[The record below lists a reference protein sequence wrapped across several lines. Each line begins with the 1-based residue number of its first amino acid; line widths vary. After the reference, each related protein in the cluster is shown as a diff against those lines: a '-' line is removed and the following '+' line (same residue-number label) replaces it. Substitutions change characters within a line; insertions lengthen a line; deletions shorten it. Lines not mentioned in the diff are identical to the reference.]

1 MKKFSLKKITA
12 AVSAAAMIATMGTS
26 AFAAVG
32 NPGSG
37 VTIDTITKTLV
48 DETNQIYNIKVDFT
62 SSSANEI
69 GMTMLT
75 YGNADDSSL
84 NLQSDWDNNKYKDD
98 NSMKIVGVDQ
108 KEPVAN
114 GSTGSFE
121 FKITTKQSAG
131 AIYLKKGATAL
142 IALSGDGVT
151 TPAVAPLSINAIA
164 GYAAP
169 VALGAVSMDANADV
183 QAELTAAAKGQS
195 AAVYEKQ
202 DDEVSLGN
210 VPLADATIG
219 TWTEKDGTYTATAT
233 IPASTVL
240 SGVDFPAAGLS
251 VSLTATTKFTAVN
264 AAKATAVEGFTANEG
279 ATEFAKTVT
288 ADDTTTDAKLKEEV
302 VGKKVTLTDETGKV
316 SGTVEIT
323 EGMVATSDTYVSSN
337 ENDQV
342 ITYTV
347 TVPKDTAT
355 SSTLLNVPDGGIIAT
370 VKVTVT
376 KTPVI
381 KAIALDGAK
390 IEVTVTKG
398 DDDDATKAAITK
410 AIADKVTTANGY
422 KFVVDGTDIALADA
436 TYAWSVTGSDKT
448 FTASLKVTAVTG
460 DVAEMPAGGID
471 ATLPEIAITV
481 NEKPAG
487 KYGDI
492 VGDFDAAGNEIG
504 DGEIMADDVKAVFQ
518 ASKGKKE
525 LSTLQMWAA
534 DVATDPADGEIM
546 ADDVKYIFQ
555 ASKGKIN
562 KFPVEGN

>member
-169 VALGAVSMDANADV
+169 VNLGEVSMAANADV

-279 ATEFAKTVT
+279 ATEFTKTVT
-288 ADDTTTDAKLKEEV
+288 ADDSTSDATLKNQL
-302 VGKKVTLTDETGKV
+302 VGKKVTLADESGKV
-316 SGTVEIT
+316 SGAVTIT
-323 EGMVATSDTYVSSN
+323 DSMVATDETYDSATES
-337 ENDQV
+337 DQV

-347 TVPKDTAT
+347 TVPEGAT
-355 SSTLLNVPDGGIIAT
+355 DNTLLSVSSGGIAVTAKI
-370 VKVTVT
+370 TVT

-381 KAIALDGAK
+381 KAIALEGAE
-390 IEVTVTKG
+390 IEVSVTKG
-398 DDDDATKAAITK
+398 DTDEATSAAIK
-410 AIADKVTTANGY
+410 SALDAKIASGY
-422 KFVVDGTDIALADA
+422 KFVVDGTDVTISNA
-436 TYAWSVTGSDKT
+436 TYAWTVTGSGNT
-448 FTASLKVTAVTG
+448 FTATMKVTAVTG
-460 DVAEMPAGGID
+460 EGLAEMPATGID
-471 ATLPEIAITV
+471 ATLPKITITV
-481 NEKPAG
+481 NDKPAYV
-487 KYGDI
+487 YGDLN
-492 VGDFDAAGNEIG
+492 GDGKVNMVDAGLAKQRFLKKIDQFTDSTGSTIDDAAGDLNG
-504 DGEIMADDVKAVFQ
+504 DGKVNMVDAGLIKQKFL
-518 ASKGKKE
+518 KKID
-525 LSTLQMWAA
+525 Q
-534 DVATDPADGEIM
+534 
-546 ADDVKYIFQ
+546 
-555 ASKGKIN
+555 
-562 KFPVEGN
+562 FPVEG

>member
-169 VALGAVSMDANADV
+169 VNLGEVSMAANADV

-233 IPASTVL
+233 IPASTVM
-240 SGVDFPAAGLS
+240 SGVDFQAAGLS

-279 ATEFAKTVT
+279 ATEFTKTVT
-288 ADDTTTDAKLKEEV
+288 ADDSTSDATLKNQL
-302 VGKKVTLTDETGKV
+302 VGKKVTLADESGKV
-316 SGTVEIT
+316 SGAVTIT
-323 EGMVATSDTYVSSN
+323 DSMVATDETYDSATES
-337 ENDQV
+337 DQV

-347 TVPKDTAT
+347 TVPEGAT
-355 SSTLLNVPDGGIIAT
+355 DNTLLNVSSGGIAVTAKI
-370 VKVTVT
+370 TVT

-381 KAIALDGAK
+381 KAIALEGAE
-390 IEVTVTKG
+390 IEVSVTKG
-398 DDDDATKAAITK
+398 DTDEATSAAIK
-410 AIADKVTTANGY
+410 SALDAKIASGY
-422 KFVVDGTDIALADA
+422 KFVVDGTDVTISNA
-436 TYAWSVTGSDKT
+436 TYAWTVTGSGNT
-448 FTASLKVTAVTG
+448 FTATMKVTAVTG
-460 DVAEMPAGGID
+460 EGLAEMPATGID
-471 ATLPEIAITV
+471 ATLPKITITV
-481 NEKPAG
+481 NDKPAYV
-487 KYGDI
+487 YGDLN
-492 VGDFDAAGNEIG
+492 GDGKVNMVDAGLAKQRFLKKIDQFTDSTGSTIDDAAGDLNG
-504 DGEIMADDVKAVFQ
+504 DGKVNMVDAGLIKQKFL
-518 ASKGKKE
+518 KKID
-525 LSTLQMWAA
+525 Q
-534 DVATDPADGEIM
+534 
-546 ADDVKYIFQ
+546 
-555 ASKGKIN
+555 
-562 KFPVEGN
+562 FPVEG

>member
-169 VALGAVSMDANADV
+169 VNLGEVSMAANADV

-233 IPASTVL
+233 IPASTVM

-279 ATEFAKTVT
+279 ATEFTKTVT
-288 ADDTTTDAKLKEEV
+288 ADDSTSDATLKNQL
-302 VGKKVTLTDETGKV
+302 VGKKVTLADESGKV
-316 SGTVEIT
+316 SGAVTIT
-323 EGMVATSDTYVSSN
+323 DSMVATDETYDSATES
-337 ENDQV
+337 DQV

-347 TVPKDTAT
+347 TVPEGAT
-355 SSTLLNVPDGGIIAT
+355 DNTLLNVSSGGIAVTAKI
-370 VKVTVT
+370 TVT

-381 KAIALDGAK
+381 KAIALEGAE
-390 IEVTVTKG
+390 IEVSVTKG
-398 DDDDATKAAITK
+398 DTDEATSAAIK
-410 AIADKVTTANGY
+410 SALDAKIASGY
-422 KFVVDGTDIALADA
+422 KFVVDGTDVTISNA
-436 TYAWSVTGSDKT
+436 TYAWTVTGSGNT
-448 FTASLKVTAVTG
+448 FTATMKVTAVTG
-460 DVAEMPAGGID
+460 EGLAEMPATGID
-471 ATLPEIAITV
+471 ATLPKITITV
-481 NEKPAG
+481 NDKPAYV
-487 KYGDI
+487 YGDLN
-492 VGDFDAAGNEIG
+492 GDGKVNRVDAGLAKQRFLKKIDQFTDSTGSTIDDAAGDLNG
-504 DGEIMADDVKAVFQ
+504 DGKVNMVDAGLIKQKFL
-518 ASKGKKE
+518 KKID
-525 LSTLQMWAA
+525 Q
-534 DVATDPADGEIM
+534 
-546 ADDVKYIFQ
+546 
-555 ASKGKIN
+555 
-562 KFPVEGN
+562 FPVEG

>member
-169 VALGAVSMDANADV
+169 VNLGEVSMAANADV

-279 ATEFAKTVT
+279 ATEFTKTVT
-288 ADDTTTDAKLKEEV
+288 ADDSTSDATLKNQL
-302 VGKKVTLTDETGKV
+302 VGKKVTLADESGKV
-316 SGTVEIT
+316 SGAVTIT
-323 EGMVATSDTYVSSN
+323 DSMVATDETYDSATES
-337 ENDQV
+337 DQV

-347 TVPKDTAT
+347 TVPEGAT
-355 SSTLLNVPDGGIIAT
+355 DNTLLNVSSGGIAVTAKI
-370 VKVTVT
+370 TVT

-381 KAIALDGAK
+381 KAIALEGAE
-390 IEVTVTKG
+390 IEVSVTKG
-398 DDDDATKAAITK
+398 DTDEATSAAIK
-410 AIADKVTTANGY
+410 SALDAKIASGY
-422 KFVVDGTDIALADA
+422 KFVVDGTDVTISNA
-436 TYAWSVTGSDKT
+436 TYAWTVTGSDKT

-460 DVAEMPAGGID
+460 DVAEMPVGGID
-471 ATLPEIAITV
+471 ATLPEIVITV
-481 NEKPAG
+481 NEKPAFV
-487 KYGDI
+487 YGDLN
-492 VGDFDAAGNEIG
+492 GD
-504 DGEIMADDVKAVFQ
+504 
-518 ASKGKKE
+518 
-525 LSTLQMWAA
+525 
-534 DVATDPADGEIM
+534 
-546 ADDVKYIFQ
+546 
-555 ASKGKIN
+555 GKIN
-562 KFPVEGN
+562 MIDAGLAKQRFLEKIDKFTDSKGNVIDDAAANVNGDGKINMIDAGLIKQRFLEKIDKFPVE

>member
-12 AVSAAAMIATMGTS
+12 AVSAAAMIATLGTT
-26 AFAAVG
+26 AFALEG
-32 NPGSG
+32 NAGVG
-37 VTIDTITKTLV
+37 VTIDTITKSV
-48 DETNQIYNIKVDFT
+48 IDADKQIYNIKVDFT

-75 YGNADDSSL
+75 YGNKDDSDLSL
-84 NLQSDWDNNKYKDD
+84 GTGYDD
-98 NSMKIVGVDQ
+98 GTMKIIGVDQ
-108 KEPVAN
+108 IDPVTSGN
-114 GSTGSFE
+114 EGSFE
-121 FKITTKQSAG
+121 FKITTKADSG
-131 AIYLKKGATAL
+131 AIYLKKGKTAL
-142 IALSGDGVT
+142 ITLSGDGVT

-169 VALGAVSMDANADV
+169 VNLGEVSMAANADV

-210 VPLADATIG
+210 VSLADATIG
-219 TWTEKDGTYTATAT
+219 AWTESEGTYTATAT
-233 IPASTVL
+233 LPGSTVM

-251 VSLTATTKFTAVN
+251 VSLSATVTFNAV
-264 AAKATAVEGFTANEG
+264 AASKATAVEGFTANEDV
-279 ATEFAKTVT
+279 TEFAKTVT

-302 VGKKVTLTDETGKV
+302 VGKKVTLTDKTGKV

-436 TYAWSVTGSDKT
+436 TYAWSVTGSDKA

-460 DVAEMPAGGID
+460 DVAEMPVGGID
-471 ATLPEIAITV
+471 ATLPEIVITV
-481 NEKPAG
+481 NEKPAFV
-487 KYGDI
+487 YGDLN
-492 VGDFDAAGNEIG
+492 GD
-504 DGEIMADDVKAVFQ
+504 
-518 ASKGKKE
+518 
-525 LSTLQMWAA
+525 
-534 DVATDPADGEIM
+534 
-546 ADDVKYIFQ
+546 
-555 ASKGKIN
+555 GKIN
-562 KFPVEGN
+562 MIDAGLAKQRFLEKIDKFTDSKGNVIDDAAANVNGDGKINMIDAGLIKQRFLEKIDKFPVE

>member
-169 VALGAVSMDANADV
+169 VNLGEVSMAANADV

-233 IPASTVL
+233 IPASTVM
-240 SGVDFPAAGLS
+240 SGVDFPAAGIS

-279 ATEFAKTVT
+279 ATEFTKTVT
-288 ADDTTTDAKLKEEV
+288 ADDSTSDATLKNQL
-302 VGKKVTLTDETGKV
+302 VGKKVTLADESGKV
-316 SGTVEIT
+316 SGAVTIT
-323 EGMVATSDTYVSSN
+323 DSMVATDETYDSATES
-337 ENDQV
+337 DQV

-347 TVPKDTAT
+347 TVPEGAT
-355 SSTLLNVPDGGIIAT
+355 DNTLLNVSSGGIAVTAKI
-370 VKVTVT
+370 TVT

-381 KAIALDGAK
+381 KAIALEGAE
-390 IEVTVTKG
+390 IEVSVTKG
-398 DDDDATKAAITK
+398 DTDEATSAAIK
-410 AIADKVTTANGY
+410 SALDAKIASGY
-422 KFVVDGTDIALADA
+422 KFVVDGTDVTISNA
-436 TYAWSVTGSDKT
+436 TYAWTVTGSGNT
-448 FTASLKVTAVTG
+448 FTATMKVTAVTG
-460 DVAEMPAGGID
+460 EGLAEMPATGID
-471 ATLPEIAITV
+471 ATLPKITITV
-481 NEKPAG
+481 NDKPAYV
-487 KYGDI
+487 YGDLN
-492 VGDFDAAGNEIG
+492 GDGKVNMVDAGLAKQRFLKKIDQFTDSTGSTIDDAAGDLNG
-504 DGEIMADDVKAVFQ
+504 DGKVNMVDAGLIKQKFL
-518 ASKGKKE
+518 KKID
-525 LSTLQMWAA
+525 Q
-534 DVATDPADGEIM
+534 
-546 ADDVKYIFQ
+546 
-555 ASKGKIN
+555 
-562 KFPVEGN
+562 FPVEG

>member
-169 VALGAVSMDANADV
+169 VNLGEVSMAANADV

-279 ATEFAKTVT
+279 ATEFTKTVT
-288 ADDTTTDAKLKEEV
+288 ADDSTSDATLKNQL
-302 VGKKVTLTDETGKV
+302 VGKKVTLADESGKV
-316 SGTVEIT
+316 SGAVTIT
-323 EGMVATSDTYVSSN
+323 DSMVATDETYDSATES
-337 ENDQV
+337 DQV

-347 TVPKDTAT
+347 TVPEGAT
-355 SSTLLNVPDGGIIAT
+355 DNTLLNVSSGGIAVTAKI
-370 VKVTVT
+370 TVT

-381 KAIALDGAK
+381 KAIALEGAE
-390 IEVTVTKG
+390 IEVSVTKG
-398 DDDDATKAAITK
+398 DTDEATSAAIK
-410 AIADKVTTANGY
+410 SALDAKIASGY
-422 KFVVDGTDIALADA
+422 KFVVDGTDVTISNA
-436 TYAWSVTGSDKT
+436 TYAWTVTGSGNT
-448 FTASLKVTAVTG
+448 FTATMKVTAVTG
-460 DVAEMPAGGID
+460 EGLAEMPATGID
-471 ATLPEIAITV
+471 ATLPKITITV
-481 NEKPAG
+481 NDKPAYV
-487 KYGDI
+487 YGDLN
-492 VGDFDAAGNEIG
+492 GDGKVNMVDAGLAKQRFLKKIDQFTDSTGSTIDDAAGDLNG
-504 DGEIMADDVKAVFQ
+504 DGKVNMVDAGLIKQKFL
-518 ASKGKKE
+518 KKID
-525 LSTLQMWAA
+525 Q
-534 DVATDPADGEIM
+534 
-546 ADDVKYIFQ
+546 
-555 ASKGKIN
+555 
-562 KFPVEGN
+562 FPVEG

>member
-26 AFAAVG
+26 AFAVEGNDGVG
-32 NPGSG
+32 VS
-37 VTIDTITKTLV
+37 IDTITKTVV
-48 DETNQIYNIKVDFT
+48 DADKQIYNIKVDFT

-75 YGNADDSSL
+75 YGAKDDSSL
-84 NLQSDWDNNKYKDD
+84 TLNTDWADNAYSDDT
-98 NSMKIVGVDQ
+98 MKIIGVDQ
-108 KEPVAN
+108 ISPVTSGN
-114 GSTGSFE
+114 TGSFA
-121 FKITTKQSAG
+121 FKITTDKDAG

-183 QAELTAAAKGQS
+183 SAALTDAAK
-195 AAVYEKQ
+195 AAKATIYEKQ
-202 DDEVSLGN
+202 SDTDNLGEVS
-210 VPLADATIG
+210 LADATIG
-219 TWTEKDGTYTATAT
+219 AWTESEGTYTATAT
-233 IPASTVL
+233 LPSSTVM

-251 VSLTATTKFTAVN
+251 VSLSATVTFNAV
-264 AAKATAVEGFTANEG
+264 AASKATAVEGFTANEDV
-279 ATEFAKTVT
+279 TEFAKTVT
-288 ADDTTTDAKLKEEV
+288 ADDTTTDAKLKEKV
-302 VGKKVTLTDETGKV
+302 VGKKVTLADATGKV
-316 SGTVEIT
+316 SGTVDIT
-323 EGMVATSDTYVSSN
+323 DGMVSTSDTYDSSS
-337 ENDQV
+337 EEDQV

-347 TVPKDTAT
+347 TVPEGIT
-355 SSTLLNVPDGGIIAT
+355 SNELLNVPTGGIPVT

-422 KFVVDGTDIALADA
+422 KFVVDGTDVELANA

-471 ATLPEIAITV
+471 ATLPEIVITV
-481 NEKPAG
+481 NEKPAVV
-487 KYGDI
+487 YGDVDGNGKIEVADAMAIMRI
-492 VGDFDAAGNEIG
+492 VNKFMTA
-504 DGEIMADDVKAVFQ
+504 
-518 ASKGKKE
+518 
-525 LSTLQMWAA
+525 TPLQLQAA
-534 DVATDPADGEIM
+534 DVTAPYNTDGYTSAKGIEVADAVSIM
-546 ADDVKYIFQ
+546 QYVNKFID
-555 ASKGKIN
+555 
-562 KFPVEGN
+562 KFPVEK

>member
-12 AVSAAAMIATMGTS
+12 AVSAAAMIATLGTT
-26 AFAAVG
+26 AFALEG
-32 NPGSG
+32 NAGVG
-37 VTIDTITKTLV
+37 VTIDTITKSVV
-48 DETNQIYNIKVDFT
+48 DADKQIYNIKVDFT

-75 YGNADDSSL
+75 YGNKDDSDLSL
-84 NLQSDWDNNKYKDD
+84 GTGYDD
-98 NSMKIVGVDQ
+98 GTMKIIGVDQ
-108 KEPVAN
+108 IDPVTSGN
-114 GSTGSFE
+114 EGSFE
-121 FKITTKQSAG
+121 FKITTKADSG
-131 AIYLKKGATAL
+131 AIYLKKGKTAL
-142 IALSGDGVT
+142 ITLSGDGVT

-169 VALGAVSMDANADV
+169 VNLGEVSMAANADV

-233 IPASTVL
+233 LPGSTVM

-251 VSLTATTKFTAVN
+251 VSLSATVTFNAV
-264 AAKATAVEGFTANEG
+264 AASKATAVEGFTANEDV
-279 ATEFAKTVT
+279 TEFAKTVT

-302 VGKKVTLTDETGKV
+302 VGKKVTLTDATGKV

-323 EGMVATSDTYVSSN
+323 EGMVATSGAYESSN
-337 ENDQV
+337 ESDQV

-347 TVPKDTAT
+347 TVPKGAT
-355 SSTLLNVPDGGIIAT
+355 NNTLLNVPDGGIIAT

-381 KAIALDGAK
+381 KTIVLDGAK

-398 DDDDATKAAITK
+398 DDDDATKAAIKK

-422 KFVVDGTDIALADA
+422 KFVVDDANVELANA
-436 TYAWSVTGSDKT
+436 TYEWTVTGSGKA

-471 ATLPEIAITV
+471 ATLPEIVITV
-481 NEKPAG
+481 NEKPAFI
-487 KYGDI
+487 YGD
-492 VGDFDAAGNEIG
+492 VDGNG
-504 DGEIMADDVKAVFQ
+504 VVNARDCSYLF
-518 ASKGKKE
+518 
-525 LSTLQMWAA
+525 
-534 DVATDPADGEIM
+534 
-546 ADDVKYIFQ
+546 KYIANKSWDSAIKNVEYAFERANVDLNTAVNARD
-555 ASKGKIN
+555 ASHIFKYIADKTYEL
-562 KFPVEGN
+562 PVK

>member
-1 MKKFSLKKITA
+1 MKKFSFKKITA

-121 FKITTKQSAG
+121 FKITTKQSSG

-164 GYAAP
+164 GYAD
-169 VALGAVSMDANADV
+169 VVNVGEVSMAANADIST
-183 QAELTAAAKGQS
+183 ALTDAAKLKE
-195 AAVYEKQ
+195 ATVYEKQ
-202 DDEVSLGN
+202 GEVALGT
-210 VPLADATIG
+210 VSLADATFSA
-219 TWTEKDGTYTATAT
+219 WSVNEGTYTATAT
-233 IPASTVL
+233 LPQNTAMA
-240 SGVDFPAAGLS
+240 GVDFPAAGLTVNLS
-251 VSLTATTKFTAVN
+251 ATVKFTAVD
-264 AAKATAVEGFTANEG
+264 ADKATAVEGFTAT
-279 ATEFAKTVT
+279 ASEFTKTVT
-288 ADDTTTDAKLKEEV
+288 ADDATNNDTLKAEV
-302 VGKKVTLTDETGKV
+302 VGKKVTLADATGKV
-316 SGTVEIT
+316 SGMVDIT
-323 EGMVATSDTYVSSN
+323 AAMVSTSDTYDPSN
-337 ENDQV
+337 EADQV

-347 TVPKDTAT
+347 TVPEGIT
-355 SSTLLNVPDGGIIAT
+355 SNELLNVPTGGITAT

-390 IEVTVTKG
+390 IEVAVTKG
-398 DDDDATKAAITK
+398 DDDDATKAAIKK
-410 AIADKVTTANGY
+410 AIADKVTKANGY
-422 KFVVDGTDIALADA
+422 KFVVDGKDVELANA
-436 TYAWSVTGSDKT
+436 TYEWTVTGSDKA
-448 FTASLKVTAVTG
+448 FTATLKVTAVTG
-460 DVAEMPAGGID
+460 EGLAEMPATGID
-471 ATLPEIAITV
+471 ATLPEIVITV
-481 NEKPAG
+481 NDKPAFV
-487 KYGDI
+487 YGDLN
-492 VGDFDAAGNEIG
+492 GD
-504 DGEIMADDVKAVFQ
+504 
-518 ASKGKKE
+518 
-525 LSTLQMWAA
+525 
-534 DVATDPADGEIM
+534 
-546 ADDVKYIFQ
+546 
-555 ASKGKIN
+555 GKIN
-562 KFPVEGN
+562 MIDAGLAKQRFLEKIDKFTDSKGTVIDDAAANVNGDGKINMIDAGLIKQRFLEKIDKFPVE

>member
-169 VALGAVSMDANADV
+169 VNLGEVSMAANADV

-233 IPASTVL
+233 IPASTVM

-279 ATEFAKTVT
+279 ATEFTKTVT
-288 ADDTTTDAKLKEEV
+288 ADDSTSDATLKNQL
-302 VGKKVTLTDETGKV
+302 VGKKVTLADESGKV
-316 SGTVEIT
+316 SGAVTIT
-323 EGMVATSDTYVSSN
+323 DSMVATDETYDSATES
-337 ENDQV
+337 DQV

-347 TVPKDTAT
+347 TVPEGAT
-355 SSTLLNVPDGGIIAT
+355 DNTLLNVSSGGIAVTAKI
-370 VKVTVT
+370 TVT

-381 KAIALDGAK
+381 KAIALEGAE
-390 IEVTVTKG
+390 IEVSVTKG
-398 DDDDATKAAITK
+398 DTDEATSAAIK
-410 AIADKVTTANGY
+410 SALDAKIASGY
-422 KFVVDGTDIALADA
+422 KFVVDGTDVTISNA
-436 TYAWSVTGSDKT
+436 TYAWTVTGSGNT
-448 FTASLKVTAVTG
+448 FTATMKVTAVTG
-460 DVAEMPAGGID
+460 EGLAEMPATGID
-471 ATLPEIAITV
+471 ATLPKITITV
-481 NEKPAG
+481 NDKPAYV
-487 KYGDI
+487 YGDLN
-492 VGDFDAAGNEIG
+492 GDGKVNMVDAGLAKQRFLKKIDQFTDSTGSTIDDAAGDLNG
-504 DGEIMADDVKAVFQ
+504 DGKVNMVDAGLIKQKFL
-518 ASKGKKE
+518 KKID
-525 LSTLQMWAA
+525 Q
-534 DVATDPADGEIM
+534 
-546 ADDVKYIFQ
+546 
-555 ASKGKIN
+555 
-562 KFPVEGN
+562 FPVEG

>member
-169 VALGAVSMDANADV
+169 VNLGEVSMAANADV

-233 IPASTVL
+233 IPASTVM

-279 ATEFAKTVT
+279 ATEFTKTVT
-288 ADDTTTDAKLKEEV
+288 ADDLTSDATLKNQL
-302 VGKKVTLTDETGKV
+302 VGKKVTLADESGKV
-316 SGTVEIT
+316 SGAVTIT
-323 EGMVATSDTYVSSN
+323 DSMVATDETYDSATES
-337 ENDQV
+337 DQV

-347 TVPKDTAT
+347 TVPEGAT
-355 SSTLLNVPDGGIIAT
+355 DDTLLNVSSGGIAVTAKI
-370 VKVTVT
+370 TVT

-381 KAIALDGAK
+381 KAIALEGAE
-390 IEVTVTKG
+390 IEVSVTKG
-398 DDDDATKAAITK
+398 DTDEATSAAIK
-410 AIADKVTTANGY
+410 SALDAKIASGY
-422 KFVVDGTDIALADA
+422 KFVVDGTDVTISNA
-436 TYAWSVTGSDKT
+436 TYAWTVTGSGNT
-448 FTASLKVTAVTG
+448 FTATMKVTAVTG
-460 DVAEMPAGGID
+460 EGLAEMPATGID
-471 ATLPEIAITV
+471 ATLPKITITV
-481 NEKPAG
+481 NDKPAYV
-487 KYGDI
+487 YGDLN
-492 VGDFDAAGNEIG
+492 GDGKVNMVDAGLAKQRVLKKIDQFTDSTGSTIDDAAGDLNG
-504 DGEIMADDVKAVFQ
+504 DGKVNMVDAGLIKQKFL
-518 ASKGKKE
+518 KKID
-525 LSTLQMWAA
+525 Q
-534 DVATDPADGEIM
+534 
-546 ADDVKYIFQ
+546 
-555 ASKGKIN
+555 
-562 KFPVEGN
+562 FPVEG

>member
-169 VALGAVSMDANADV
+169 VNLGEVSMAANADV

-233 IPASTVL
+233 IPASTVM

-279 ATEFAKTVT
+279 ATEFTKTVT
-288 ADDTTTDAKLKEEV
+288 ADDSTSDATLKNQL
-302 VGKKVTLTDETGKV
+302 VGKKVTLADESGKV
-316 SGTVEIT
+316 SGAVTIT
-323 EGMVATSDTYVSSN
+323 DSMVATDETYDSATES
-337 ENDQV
+337 DQV

-347 TVPKDTAT
+347 TVPEGAT
-355 SSTLLNVPDGGIIAT
+355 DNTLLNVSSGGIAVTAKI
-370 VKVTVT
+370 TVT

-381 KAIALDGAK
+381 KAIALEGAE
-390 IEVTVTKG
+390 IEVSVTKG
-398 DDDDATKAAITK
+398 DTDEATSAAIK
-410 AIADKVTTANGY
+410 SALDAKIASGY
-422 KFVVDGTDIALADA
+422 KFVVDGTDVTISNA
-436 TYAWSVTGSDKT
+436 TYAWTVTGSGNT
-448 FTASLKVTAVTG
+448 FTATMKVTAVTG
-460 DVAEMPAGGID
+460 EGLAEMPATGID
-471 ATLPEIAITV
+471 ATLPKITITV
-481 NEKPAG
+481 NDKPAYV
-487 KYGDI
+487 YGDLN
-492 VGDFDAAGNEIG
+492 GDGKVNMVDACLAKQRFLKKIDQFTDSTGSTIDDAAGDLNG
-504 DGEIMADDVKAVFQ
+504 DGKVNMVDAGLIKQKFL
-518 ASKGKKE
+518 KKID
-525 LSTLQMWAA
+525 Q
-534 DVATDPADGEIM
+534 
-546 ADDVKYIFQ
+546 
-555 ASKGKIN
+555 
-562 KFPVEGN
+562 FPVEG

>member
-169 VALGAVSMDANADV
+169 VNLGEVSMAANADV

-233 IPASTVL
+233 IPASTVM

-279 ATEFAKTVT
+279 ATEFTKTVT
-288 ADDTTTDAKLKEEV
+288 ADDLTSDATLKNQL
-302 VGKKVTLTDETGKV
+302 VGKKVTLADKSGKV
-316 SGTVEIT
+316 SGAVTIT
-323 EGMVATSDTYVSSN
+323 DSMVATDETYDSATES
-337 ENDQV
+337 DQV

-347 TVPKDTAT
+347 TVPEGAT
-355 SSTLLNVPDGGIIAT
+355 DDTLLNVSSGGIAVTAKI
-370 VKVTVT
+370 TVT

-381 KAIALDGAK
+381 KAIALEGAE
-390 IEVTVTKG
+390 IEVSVTKG
-398 DDDDATKAAITK
+398 DTDEATSAAIK
-410 AIADKVTTANGY
+410 SALDAKIASGY
-422 KFVVDGTDIALADA
+422 KFVVDGTDVTISNA
-436 TYAWSVTGSDKT
+436 TYAWTVTGSGNT
-448 FTASLKVTAVTG
+448 FTATMKVTAVTG
-460 DVAEMPAGGID
+460 EGLAEMPATGID
-471 ATLPEIAITV
+471 ATLPKITITV
-481 NEKPAG
+481 NDKPAYV
-487 KYGDI
+487 YGDLN
-492 VGDFDAAGNEIG
+492 GDGKVNMVDAGLAKQRFLKKIDQFTDSTGSTIDDAAGDLNG
-504 DGEIMADDVKAVFQ
+504 DGKVNMVDAGLIKQKFL
-518 ASKGKKE
+518 KKID
-525 LSTLQMWAA
+525 Q
-534 DVATDPADGEIM
+534 
-546 ADDVKYIFQ
+546 
-555 ASKGKIN
+555 
-562 KFPVEGN
+562 FPVEG

>member
-169 VALGAVSMDANADV
+169 VNLGEVSMAANADV

-210 VPLADATIG
+210 VPLADTTIG
-219 TWTEKDGTYTATAT
+219 TWTEKDGAYTATAT

-279 ATEFAKTVT
+279 ATEFTKTVT
-288 ADDTTTDAKLKEEV
+288 ADDSTSDATLKNQL
-302 VGKKVTLTDETGKV
+302 VGKKVTLADESGKV
-316 SGTVEIT
+316 SGAVTIT
-323 EGMVATSDTYVSSN
+323 DSMVATDETYDSATES
-337 ENDQV
+337 DQV

-347 TVPKDTAT
+347 TVPEGAT
-355 SSTLLNVPDGGIIAT
+355 DNTLLNVSSGGIAVTAKI
-370 VKVTVT
+370 TVT

-381 KAIALDGAK
+381 KAIALEGAE
-390 IEVTVTKG
+390 IEVSVTKG
-398 DDDDATKAAITK
+398 DTDEATSAAIK
-410 AIADKVTTANGY
+410 SALDAKIASGY
-422 KFVVDGTDIALADA
+422 KFVVDGTDVTISNA
-436 TYAWSVTGSDKT
+436 TYAWTVTGSGNT
-448 FTASLKVTAVTG
+448 FTATMKVTAVTG
-460 DVAEMPAGGID
+460 EGLAEMPATGID
-471 ATLPEIAITV
+471 ATLPKITITV
-481 NEKPAG
+481 NDKPAYV
-487 KYGDI
+487 YGDLN
-492 VGDFDAAGNEIG
+492 GDGKVNMVDAGLAKQRFLKKIDQFTDSTGSTIDDAAGDLNG
-504 DGEIMADDVKAVFQ
+504 DGKVNMVDADLIKQKFL
-518 ASKGKKE
+518 KKID
-525 LSTLQMWAA
+525 Q
-534 DVATDPADGEIM
+534 
-546 ADDVKYIFQ
+546 
-555 ASKGKIN
+555 
-562 KFPVEGN
+562 FPVEG

>member
-169 VALGAVSMDANADV
+169 VNLGEVSMAANADV

-233 IPASTVL
+233 IPASTVM

-279 ATEFAKTVT
+279 ATEFTKTVT
-288 ADDTTTDAKLKEEV
+288 ADDSTSDATLKNQL
-302 VGKKVTLTDETGKV
+302 VGKKVTLADESGKV
-316 SGTVEIT
+316 SGAVTIT
-323 EGMVATSDTYVSSN
+323 DSMVATDETYDSATES
-337 ENDQV
+337 DQV

-347 TVPKDTAT
+347 TVPEGAT
-355 SSTLLNVPDGGIIAT
+355 DNTLLNVSSGGIAVTAKI
-370 VKVTVT
+370 TVT

-381 KAIALDGAK
+381 KAIALEGAE
-390 IEVTVTKG
+390 IEVSVTKG
-398 DDDDATKAAITK
+398 DTDEATSAAIK
-410 AIADKVTTANGY
+410 SALDAKIASGY
-422 KFVVDGTDIALADA
+422 KFVVDGTDVTISNA
-436 TYAWSVTGSDKT
+436 TYAWTVTGSGNT
-448 FTASLKVTAVTG
+448 FTATMKVTAVTG
-460 DVAEMPAGGID
+460 EGLAEMPATGID
-471 ATLPEIAITV
+471 ATLPKITITV
-481 NEKPAG
+481 NDKPAYV
-487 KYGDI
+487 YGDLN
-492 VGDFDAAGNEIG
+492 GDGKVNMVDAGLAKQRFLKKIDQFTDSTGSTIDDAAGDLNG
-504 DGEIMADDVKAVFQ
+504 DGKVNMVDADLIKQKFL
-518 ASKGKKE
+518 KKID
-525 LSTLQMWAA
+525 Q
-534 DVATDPADGEIM
+534 
-546 ADDVKYIFQ
+546 
-555 ASKGKIN
+555 
-562 KFPVEGN
+562 FPVEG

>member
-169 VALGAVSMDANADV
+169 VNLGEVSMAANADV

-219 TWTEKDGTYTATAT
+219 TWTEKDGAYTATAT

-279 ATEFAKTVT
+279 ATEFTKTVT
-288 ADDTTTDAKLKEEV
+288 ADDSTSDATLKNQL
-302 VGKKVTLTDETGKV
+302 VGKKVTLADESGKV
-316 SGTVEIT
+316 SGAVTIT
-323 EGMVATSDTYVSSN
+323 DSMVATDETYDSATES
-337 ENDQV
+337 DQV

-347 TVPKDTAT
+347 TVPEGAT
-355 SSTLLNVPDGGIIAT
+355 DNTLLNVSSGGIAVTAKI
-370 VKVTVT
+370 TVT

-381 KAIALDGAK
+381 KAIALEGAE
-390 IEVTVTKG
+390 IEVSVTKG
-398 DDDDATKAAITK
+398 DTDEATSAAIK
-410 AIADKVTTANGY
+410 SALDAKIASGY
-422 KFVVDGTDIALADA
+422 KFVVDGTDVTISNA
-436 TYAWSVTGSDKT
+436 TYAWTVTGSDKT

-471 ATLPEIAITV
+471 ATLPKITITV
-481 NEKPAG
+481 NDKPAYV
-487 KYGDI
+487 YGDLN
-492 VGDFDAAGNEIG
+492 GDGKVNMVDAGLAKQRFLKKIDQFTDSTGSTIDDAAGDLNG
-504 DGEIMADDVKAVFQ
+504 DGKVNMVDAGLIKQKFL
-518 ASKGKKE
+518 KKID
-525 LSTLQMWAA
+525 Q
-534 DVATDPADGEIM
+534 
-546 ADDVKYIFQ
+546 
-555 ASKGKIN
+555 
-562 KFPVEGN
+562 FPVEG

>member
-169 VALGAVSMDANADV
+169 VNLGEVSMAANADV

-251 VSLTATTKFTAVN
+251 VSLSATVTFNAV
-264 AAKATAVEGFTANEG
+264 AASKATAVEGFTANEDV
-279 ATEFAKTVT
+279 TEFAKTVT
-288 ADDTTTDAKLKEEV
+288 ADDTTTDVKLKEEV
-302 VGKKVTLTDETGKV
+302 VGKKVTLTDATGKV

-323 EGMVATSDTYVSSN
+323 EGMVATSGAYDSSN
-337 ENDQV
+337 ESDQV

-347 TVPKDTAT
+347 TVPKGAT
-355 SSTLLNVPDGGIIAT
+355 NNTLLNVPDGGIIAT

-381 KAIALDGAK
+381 KTIVLDGAK

-398 DDDDATKAAITK
+398 DDDDATKAAIKK

-422 KFVVDGTDIALADA
+422 KFVVDGANVELANA
-436 TYAWSVTGSDKT
+436 TYEWTVTGSDKA

-471 ATLPEIAITV
+471 ATITNGIEIVV
-481 NEKPAG
+481 NDKPAG

-492 VGDFDAAGNEIG
+492 VGDVDAAGNEIG

-518 ASKGKKE
+518 ASKGKK
-525 LSTLQMWAA
+525 TLTPSQMWAA
-534 DVATDPADGEIM
+534 DVATNPADGEIM

-555 ASKGKIN
+555 ASKGKIT
-562 KFPVEGN
+562 KFPVEG